1 MGNKSKTI
9 IGTSLLA
16 VVLVI
21 IKVFLGG
28 FTFTHFLEELVP
40 EIIILLV
47 TSLIMMLV
55 PLIFTIAHKNKLE
68 YEKGWRI
75 CLINSIVILILSLIP
90 LLIMMS
96 SGGKNNTMSSFS
108 PVHLAKGLIPV
119 FCIESIIYYFINMC
133 FFVDN
138 KKK

>member
-1 MGNKSKTI
+1 MSNKSKAI

-47 TSLIMMLV
+47 ISLIMMLV

-68 YEKGWRI
+68 YKKGWRI

-90 LLIMMS
+90 LLIMI
-96 SGGKNNTMSSFS
+96 SGGDKNDTMNSFS

>member
-1 MGNKSKTI
+1 MSNKSKTI

-21 IKVFLGG
+21 IKVFFGG

-68 YEKGWRI
+68 YKKGWRI

-90 LLIMMS
+90 LLIMI
-96 SGGKNNTMSSFS
+96 SGGVKNNTMSSFS